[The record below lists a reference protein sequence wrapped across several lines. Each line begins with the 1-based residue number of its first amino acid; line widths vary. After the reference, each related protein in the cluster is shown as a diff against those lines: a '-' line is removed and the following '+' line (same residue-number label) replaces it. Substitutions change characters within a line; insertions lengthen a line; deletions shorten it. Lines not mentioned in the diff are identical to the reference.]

1 MITVEGLFKNFG
13 PVRAVDGM
21 TFTARAGSVTG
32 FLGPNG
38 AGKTTTLRMLLG
50 LVRPTEGK
58 ALINGRTFAELEH
71 PAKEV
76 GAALEATGF
85 HPGRSARDHLRV
97 SCMAAGLP
105 MERVDAVLELTG
117 LADAADRRVGG
128 YSLGMRQ
135 RLTLAT
141 AVLGEPPVLILDEP
155 ANGLDPAGIHWLR
168 AMLRHLADIGCTIL
182 VSSHVLSE
190 VEQIADHVVI
200 VTRGKVVR
208 DAPLAELVGDKN
220 ELRVGVEPPA
230 EGADQ
235 EQPGRLAAALENAG
249 GTVRQ
254 ENDRLYVTGLDAAA
268 VGRAALETQTVLTEL
283 TEERS
288 GLEKIFL
295 ELTMAELSAPPPS
308 PPPPNGPQ
316 IASAETAA
324 ANPEAKAAGAET
336 GTAGAETGDSAGSG
350 DEPGSAR

>member
-50 LVRPTEGK
+50 LVRPSAGK
-58 ALINGRTFAELEH
+58 ALINGRSFAELDR

-97 SCMAAGLP
+97 SCLAAGLP
-105 MERVDAVLELTG
+105 TERVDAVLELTG
-117 LADAADRRVGG
+117 LTEAADRRVGG
-128 YSLGMRQ
+128 FSLGMRQ

-168 AMLRHLADIGCTIL
+168 AMLRHLADVGCTIL

-208 DAPLAELVGDKN
+208 DAPLAELVGDRN
-220 ELRVGVEPPA
+220 ELRVAVEPPA
-230 EGADQ
+230 EGD
-235 EQPGRLAAALENAG
+235 GGLAAALESAG
-249 GTVRQ
+249 GTVRR
-254 ENDRLYVTGLDAAA
+254 ENDRLYVTGLDAAV
-268 VGRAALETQTVLTEL
+268 VGRAALETGTVLTEL

-295 ELTMAELSAPPPS
+295 ELTMAELSAPPEDVP
-308 PPPPNGPQ
+308 
-316 IASAETAA
+316 
-324 ANPEAKAAGAET
+324 KAAVVA
-336 GTAGAETGDSAGSG
+336 ADASVAA
-350 DEPGSAR
+350 DEPGSTR